1 MFLYMLIFMA
11 YHSSRW
17 IPRKQR
23 VKFQI
28 VNAVFVALVLVP
40 QFYVMG
46 RPKSSRYCGQ
56 PLLNNLA
63 ASIALSF
70 IASGLS
76 VLFTLMD
83 PVPQSLWACCHVF
96 GLLTCGQGLCTAVL
110 TLTAAA
116 CARTTPELY
125 YASLSLTAASIF
137 STGEVQRFSNDRT
150 TGALDFPPFEKEP
163 HLRLCLC
170 LFRVLRGASRSPVD
184 RRAARGDGS
193 SERQSGPAVTQR
205 HRILHLL
212 RFYAV
217 STAPANG
224 NFKPREK

>member
-46 RPKSSRYCGQ
+46 RPKSSRYCRQ
-56 PLLNNLA
+56 PLLNNLS

-76 VLFTLMD
+76 VLLTLMD
-83 PVPQSLWACCHVF
+83 PVPQSLWATYHVF
-96 GLLTCGQGLCTAVL
+96 GLLTCGQGLCTAIL

-125 YASLSLTAASIF
+125 YASLSLTAASIL
-137 STGEVQRFSNDRT
+137 STGFFVVRAGLWLTAGQ
-150 TGALDFPPFEKEP
+150 
-163 HLRLCLC
+163 
-170 LFRVLRGASRSPVD
+170 RGAETMSSRAAQLSRSD
-184 RRAARGDGS
+184 IG
-193 SERQSGPAVTQR
+193 
-205 HRILHLL
+205 
-212 RFYAV
+212 Y
-217 STAPANG
+217 STY
-224 NFKPREK
+224 